1 MKKKYGGVQL
11 ILDNVGG
18 TFFLTLCIVMLRLV
32 RNQGMSSEEARTMM
46 ISNFGGILV
55 LVGCFV
61 CMIVELTWFSQY
73 AYLQLMLGRTRK
85 QLFIMI
91 QCVKFCS
98 AFLIALLSFGAWMI
112 LGQDFYRSRVLG
124 TLGILFLVQGLCE
137 LAAALSMRFQRMV
150 IVMILLLAGGIG
162 FFTSYCTMMILKK
175 GEVPALLSGEFFG
188 EYPILLGGLILLVYV
203 ILAAISW
210 IFLRKAE
217 VRQ

>member
-46 ISNFGGILV
+46 ISNFGGVLV

-137 LAAALSMRFQRMV
+137 MVAALCMRFQRMV
-150 IVMILLLAGGIG
+150 VIMIILLAGSIG
-162 FFTSYCTMMILKK
+162 FFTSYLTMMILKK
-175 GEVPALLSGEFFG
+175 GTVSALLNGVF
-188 EYPILLGGLILLVYV
+188 LGKHPVLWGVLILLVYV

-210 IFLRKAE
+210 ILLRKAE